1 MKTIRKRAP
10 RSGDNSKAAGRRG
23 DGGRHGSDRDTPSGG
38 NPRRN
43 KTKVADLPPNENI
56 QKQAD
61 EVYGDTEIPDR
72 ERR

>member
-1 MKTIRKRAP
+1 MKIIRKRGADSEDKP
-10 RSGDNSKAAGRRG
+10 KAAGRRG
-23 DGGRHGSDRDTPSGG
+23 DGGRHGSKRDTPSGG

-56 QKQAD
+56 QKHAD
-61 EVYGDTEIPDR
+61 EVYGDTEIPRR